1 MRQKRM
7 ALINDITGFGRC
19 SIAVMAPIISTMR
32 IQAVP
37 VPTAILSTHTQ
48 FPVYHFDDYTKHM
61 PEYIQTYKDL
71 KLEFDGIATGFL
83 GSKEQVE
90 IVIDF
95 IQSFKR
101 KETFVLVDPVMG
113 DHGHLY
119 ATYSKEMAESMKNL
133 VHYADILT
141 PNLTELVTLLDRDY
155 PEVIPVGQIGKDG
168 DGIRMAENAGAALE
182 GMSTVEA
189 YRPGLAGFH
198 PADQMIALA
207 VQPYFWVGPNAE
219 RYTDE
224 SNVEFWPSS
233 GNALVRIGGT
243 AYSIYDDATRKLAVE
258 QGIEMPLGEWVL
270 QGTKLTKWEESFA
283 KELARKRGNVFKA
296 DTIADLAKQIGLD
309 PSVLKT
315 SVEKMNTAA
324 ATRLDTQFNKNPK
337 YLRPVSTPPFYAT
350 KLLPRHLGTL
360 GGVRISS
367 RTEAVDA
374 KGVKIPGLYATG
386 TDAGGMYGDSYDL
399 MLGGGT
405 AGFAVNSG
413 RIAAENALVY
423 AGITKQG
430 K

>member
-1 MRQKRM
+1 MLFTVGSFEVSISSRLG
-7 ALINDITGFGRC
+7 AGR
-19 SIAVMAPIISTMR
+19 
-32 IQAVP
+32 
-37 VPTAILSTHTQ
+37 L
-48 FPVYHFDDYTKHM
+48 
-61 PEYIQTYKDL
+61 
-71 KLEFDGIATGFL
+71 
-83 GSKEQVE
+83 
-90 IVIDF
+90 
-95 IQSFKR
+95 
-101 KETFVLVDPVMG
+101 
-113 DHGHLY
+113 
-119 ATYSKEMAESMKNL
+119 N
-133 VHYADILT
+133 
-141 PNLTELVTLLDRDY
+141 
-155 PEVIPVGQIGKDG
+155 
-168 DGIRMAENAGAALE
+168 
-182 GMSTVEA
+182 
-189 YRPGLAGFH
+189 
-198 PADQMIALA
+198 
-207 VQPYFWVGPNAE
+207 
-219 RYTDE
+219 
-224 SNVEFWPSS
+224 
-233 GNALVRIGGT
+233 
-243 AYSIYDDATRKLAVE
+243 
-258 QGIEMPLGEWVL
+258 
-270 QGTKLTKWEESFA
+270 
-283 KELARKRGNVFKA
+283 ELA
-296 DTIADLAKQIGLD
+296 I